1 MSGSLIAFLICL
13 FAVCLLFVVVFYLV
27 LIHKKDISDKNNNFI
42 PDPVEAAAKELN
54 RRAERVKEELKDVAD
69 AITGE
74 NKK

>member
-27 LIHKKDISDKNNNFI
+27 LIHRKDISDKNNNFI
-42 PDPVEAAAKELN
+42 PDP
-54 RRAERVKEELKDVAD
+54 VKEELKDVAD